1 MCKFNCLCPCVAVPV
16 TAKEGEGE
24 PSSQVKGVWDSVV
37 SWMKM
42 AVDFIALDS
51 TTESLPGGAPHGKA
65 SKAGGMKHLI
75 GKDFHNNSL
84 DVSFLNLENQTLEIF

>member
-65 SKAGGMKHLI
+65 SKAAVRIITACHWTKSVQMTDHLAR
-75 GKDFHNNSL
+75 
-84 DVSFLNLENQTLEIF
+84 

>member
-1 MCKFNCLCPCVAVPV
+1 MTV
-16 TAKEGEGE
+16 KECEGE

-42 AVDFIALDS
+42 AVDFITLDS

-65 SKAGGMKHLI
+65 SKAGGTKHIIRMALSCFRPI
-75 GKDFHNNSL
+75 TRFSQLRKQDTS
-84 DVSFLNLENQTLEIF
+84 

>member
-1 MCKFNCLCPCVAVPV
+1 MQVHCLYPCVAVPV
-16 TAKEGEGE
+16 TVKESEGG

-51 TTESLPGGAPHGKA
+51 TAESLPSSAPHGKA
-65 SKAGGMKHLI
+65 SKAGGW
-75 GKDFHNNSL
+75 
-84 DVSFLNLENQTLEIF
+84 QT